1 MKNRKIIIGSRGSKL
16 ALIYAEK
23 AREKILKYSKDF
35 GIEEVIIKE
44 IVTKGDQVQDKRL
57 SEVGGKGLFS
67 KTIEVELLEK
77 KIDIAVHALK
87 DMPSEATKGLL
98 TDCFLERNDP
108 REILIS
114 KDNKD
119 LKDLAS
125 NSIIGTSSFRR
136 EFQIKKIR
144 DDLNCKLIRGNVDT
158 RIRKL
163 NENLYDAVILSY
175 AGINSLGLNQ
185 NISQIFSTSEIIPC
199 AGQGVIALQCRNDDE
214 DLIEL
219 LKSVNHQ
226 STQNSIKTERDVLK
240 VLEGDCETAV
250 GVFARIN
257 DNKIDI
263 AIHALK
269 DMPSEETEGLLT
281 NCFLERND
289 PREILISR
297 DKKYLKD
304 LAPNSIIG
312 TSSYR
317 REFQIKKIRKDLECK
332 LIRGN
337 VDTRIKKLN
346 ENLYDAIILSYAGIN
361 SLGLDQD
368 ISQTF
373 STTELIP
380 SAGQGVIA
388 LQCRSNDEELI
399 ELLKKINHQTT
410 HNSIKAER
418 NVLKVLEG
426 DCETAVGVFASI
438 DGDKINLE
446 AELFSLDGSKRF
458 YLKLSENIDKAN
470 ELGIEMGKTLKKIS
484 NNSYKK

>member
-23 AREKILKYSKDF
+23 AREKILNHSKNF
-35 GIEEVIIKE
+35 GIEEVIIKK
-44 IVTKGDQVQDKRL
+44 IATMGDQVQDKRL

-67 KTIEVELLEK
+67 KTIEVELLDK

-87 DMPSEATKGLL
+87 DMPSEETKGLL

-114 KDNKD
+114 KDNKH
-119 LKDLAS
+119 LKDLAP

-144 DDLNCKLIRGNVDT
+144 DDFD
-158 RIRKL
+158 
-163 NENLYDAVILSY
+163 
-175 AGINSLGLNQ
+175 
-185 NISQIFSTSEIIPC
+185 
-199 AGQGVIALQCRNDDE
+199 
-214 DLIEL
+214 
-219 LKSVNHQ
+219 
-226 STQNSIKTERDVLK
+226 
-240 VLEGDCETAV
+240 
-250 GVFARIN
+250 
-257 DNKIDI
+257 
-263 AIHALK
+263 
-269 DMPSEETEGLLT
+269 
-281 NCFLERND
+281 
-289 PREILISR
+289 
-297 DKKYLKD
+297 
-304 LAPNSIIG
+304 
-312 TSSYR
+312 
-317 REFQIKKIRKDLECK
+317 CK

-361 SLGLDQD
+361 SLGLNQN

-373 STTELIP
+373 STSEIIP
-380 SAGQGVIA
+380 CAGQGVIA
-388 LQCRSNDEELI
+388 LQCRDNDEDLI
-399 ELLKKINHQTT
+399 KLLKLVDHQLT
-410 HNSIKAER
+410 HSSIKAER

-458 YLKLSENIDKAN
+458 HLKSSENVDKAD